1 MKHIL
6 HIEDN
11 KDFHV
16 YINTMLCDFV
26 DVSSFCTAKE
36 AREALAGIK
45 FDLFLLDLVLQ
56 DGSGATIAKQL
67 RADYPDTPI
76 VILSA
81 HSIITDFIEDAD
93 ATFVKTTLDFDEFI
107 ATIKKLLNID

>member
-11 KDFHV
+11 VDFHV
-16 YINTMLCDFV
+16 YINTMLGDFV

-45 FDLFLLDLVLQ
+45 FDLFLLDLVLK
-56 DGSGATIAKQL
+56 DGSGASIAKEL
-67 RADYPDTPI
+67 RQQYPDTPI

-81 HSIITDFIEDAD
+81 HDIVTGFIDEAD
-93 ATFVKTTLDFDEFI
+93 ATFVKTTLDFDEF
-107 ATIKKLLNID
+107 TDSIKKLLKIN